1 MTNFPLKSVWI
12 PCQMYSF
19 VIIVLRI
26 SNLAPSF
33 IANQIRRNLGKI
45 WSGDQFPTK
54 CTYCVVLFFSDSA
67 SFTRRK
73 DNIYKGRCWRIFH
86 DKTCESLVTCTVF
99 FSCCDLVLLRIK
111 IFYIFQ
117 KIKKLSRRVLRTN
130 RLLTL
135 HSFYFC
141 VHIFAVEFVLF
152 QWTFHRNLG
161 KILIF
166 TSDSYLL
173 YSFVSEC
180 FTIKSFLKCFF
191 FLVLFLVIF
200 VAMIWWSTDIKSYV
214 IVQCFTTVFIL
225 EKVSLLQWDLGKV
238 LII

>member
-1 MTNFPLKSVWI
+1 MNPL
-12 PCQMYSF
+12 
-19 VIIVLRI
+19 
-26 SNLAPSF
+26 SNV
-33 IANQIRRNLGKI
+33 
-45 WSGDQFPTK
+45 QF
-54 CTYCVVLFFSDSA
+54 
-67 SFTRRK
+67 
-73 DNIYKGRCWRIFH
+73 
-86 DKTCESLVTCTVF
+86 F
-99 FSCCDLVLLRIK
+99 FSCCVLVLLRIK

-180 FTIKSFLKCFF
+180 FTIKSFFKCF